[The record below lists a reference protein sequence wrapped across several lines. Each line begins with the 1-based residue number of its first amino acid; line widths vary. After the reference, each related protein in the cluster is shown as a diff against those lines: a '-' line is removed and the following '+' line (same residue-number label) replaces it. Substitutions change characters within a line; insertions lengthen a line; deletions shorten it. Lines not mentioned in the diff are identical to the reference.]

1 MRPAARNPP
10 ETGYLKNQRK
20 EQKVDTK
27 IRIVNDDIS
36 QRETPVV
43 DDGGIVTQIVGALVM
58 LMLVA
63 TAAYFV
69 FWSLP

>member
-1 MRPAARNPP
+1 M
-10 ETGYLKNQRK
+10 
-20 EQKVDTK
+20 DTK

-43 DDGGIVTQIVGALVM
+43 GDGGIVTQIVGALVM
-58 LMLVA
+58 LMLAA